1 MRKVRK
7 IRKLLAVVLTLLFW
21 LATAPR
27 PVHAQGVELIAGAV
41 IIEGGFAVKKLLSD
55 AEQRIN
61 NVLADGDARA
71 RLVVA
76 AGSEAAFLLL
86 EQAKQNLKDVMDGA
100 FKDLNGSRQA
110 MMKDLYAAIFKL
122 ERSVKDATITA
133 SIELT
138 KWGQSNLFWAESLP
152 FLIKSV
158 KPFLIVKQLD
168 AMTYP
173 VELRGLGFGID
184 EGRKKFAMKF
194 VIAGVDVEQ
203 PSFDRQ
209 PDGVTVN
216 VPNLIFSNYFV
227 SSRPSKVPA
236 TFTSTITGEKRCWLF
251 FTCEDTNRYS
261 SNFNLTVYPEKAA
274 RFTLEQTATQPALGE
289 FLSPPRRETV
299 RTASGHPDGA
309 HRLTVAGPYTAEPGY
324 VFVYPQGKN
333 NFLANCAGQDQS
345 CQFFH
350 NLECPITL
358 GGRQVKCTSVTTS
371 HSLTLT
377 YEFPQRRV
385 TTQPLPIPDVHFD
398 WAFGETKRI
407 EYRADATSVRLYG
420 TLASGEDF
428 NVSIV
433 PPTAAASEW
442 LTCLGAADIGAGK
455 KKIDCRLQTP
465 PQ

>member
-1 MRKVRK
+1 MRK
-7 IRKLLAVVLTLLFW
+7 IRKLPTVVITLLFC
-21 LATAPR
+21 LATVPR
-27 PVHAQGVELIAGAV
+27 PVHAQGVDLIAGAV
-41 IIEGGFAVKKLLSD
+41 VIGGGLVVKKLLSD
-55 AEQRIN
+55 AEQRIS
-61 NVLADGDARA
+61 NVLADADARA

-86 EQAKQNLKDVMDGA
+86 EQAKQNLKDVMDRA
-100 FKDLNGSRQA
+100 FQDLNESRQA
-110 MMKDLYAAIFKL
+110 MMKDLYAAIYKL

-158 KPFLIVKQLD
+158 KPFLIVKQSD

-184 EGRKKFAMKF
+184 EGNKKFAIKF
-194 VIAGVDVEQ
+194 AIAGVDVEQ
-203 PSFDRQ
+203 PNFDRQ

-216 VPNLIFSNYFV
+216 VPNSIFSNYFV
-227 SSRPSKVPA
+227 SSRPSKIPT
-236 TFTSTITGEKRCWLF
+236 TFTSTITSEKPCWLL
-251 FTCEDTNRYS
+251 FTCKDTNTYS
-261 SNFNLTVYPEKAA
+261 STFNLTVYPEKAA

-289 FLSPPRRETV
+289 FFSPPRRETV

-309 HRLTVAGPYTAEPGY
+309 HRLTIAGVYTAEPGY

-333 NFLANCAGQDQS
+333 NFLVGCAGQDQS

-350 NLECPITL
+350 SLECPITL

-371 HSLTLT
+371 HTLTLT
-377 YEFPQRRV
+377 YEFPQRRA
-385 TTQPLPIPDVHFD
+385 TTQPVSIPDVRFD

-407 EYRADATSVRLYG
+407 EYRADASSVRLYG
-420 TLASGEDF
+420 TLASGEEV

-433 PPTAAASEW
+433 PPMAAASEW

-455 KKIDCRLQTP
+455 KKVDCRLQAP